1 MTSWLLIL
9 FLKVENGTPKY
20 FIKPYESEVQCR
32 YEGGKIESAER
43 LKGNYSVSF
52 NCMERSR

>member
-20 FIKPYESEVQCR
+20 FIKPYTTELECRRSGAEIEV
-32 YEGGKIESAER
+32 AER

-52 NCMERSR
+52 NCMERSK

>member
-1 MTSWLLIL
+1 MTSWLLVL
-9 FLKVENGTPKY
+9 FLKVENGTHNY
-20 FIKPYESEVQCR
+20 FIKPYENEVQCR

-43 LKGNYSVSF
+43 LKGNYDVWF